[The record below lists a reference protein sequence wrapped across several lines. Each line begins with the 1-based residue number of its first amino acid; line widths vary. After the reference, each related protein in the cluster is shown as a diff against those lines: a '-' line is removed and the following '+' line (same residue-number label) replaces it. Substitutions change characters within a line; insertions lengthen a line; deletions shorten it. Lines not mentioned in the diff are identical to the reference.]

1 MHGSSVGVVAVM
13 MRPPMLDVAQ
23 HQLDSL
29 AIGLQLVAKALQD
42 ASDILGLLPPFLG
55 PVVVR
60 SAGLFEVFGAE
71 GVTLEKCTAGVRFLT

>member
-1 MHGSSVGVVAVM
+1 
-13 MRPPMLDVAQ
+13 MLDVAQ

-29 AIGLQLVAKALQD
+29 AIGLRLVAKALQD

-60 SAGLFEVFGAE
+60 SAGLFEVFGPKA
-71 GVTLEKCTAGVRFLT
+71 